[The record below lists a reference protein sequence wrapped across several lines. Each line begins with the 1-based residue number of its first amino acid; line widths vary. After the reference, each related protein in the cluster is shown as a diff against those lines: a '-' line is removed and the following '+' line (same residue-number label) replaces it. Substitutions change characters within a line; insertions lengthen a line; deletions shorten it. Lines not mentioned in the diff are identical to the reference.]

1 MSRVFTVAEGDD
13 GIRLDRWVSRNLP
26 GVPFTALARWARTGR
41 LRLDGTKAKPGDRVQ
56 AGQVVTLPEDAPE
69 ARPAPKGRAVR
80 PLSDEEAEFARS
92 LVIHRC
98 EHALVLAKPPGLAVQ
113 GGTRTAVHVDG
124 LLDALRFGA
133 RERPRLVH
141 RLDKDTSG
149 VLLLARSARAAAFF
163 GRCFATRDTKKLY
176 WALLVG
182 VPGLEDMR
190 VDMAIGKQP
199 GTGGEKMQP
208 DRHGQSAVSR
218 IRVMDRAGN
227 RVSFCEMRPLTGRTH
242 QLRVH
247 AAAIGHPIVG
257 DGKYGGAGAFLTGG
271 VSRKL
276 HLHAQR
282 LVIDLPGGG
291 RLDVTAEPPAHFA
304 ESLALLGLEPHG
316 ATP

>member
-13 GIRLDRWVSRNLP
+13 GIRLDRWVARNLP
-26 GVPFTALARWARTGR
+26 GIPFTAVARWARTGR
-41 LRLDGTKAKPGDRVQ
+41 LRLDGGRAKPGDRVQ
-56 AGQVVTLPEDAPE
+56 AGQQVLLPDEEPREAPPP
-69 ARPAPKGRAVR
+69 ARARR
-80 PLSDEEAEFARS
+80 PLSDEEAAFARS
-92 LVIHRC
+92 LVIHRS

-124 LLDALRFGA
+124 LLDALCFEA

-141 RLDKDTSG
+141 RLDRDTSG

-182 VPGLEDMR
+182 VPQVADMR
-190 VDMAIGKQP
+190 VDLAIGKQP

-208 DRHGQSAVSR
+208 DPKGQPAVSR
-218 IRVMDRAGN
+218 IRLMDRAGN
-227 RVSFCEMRPLTGRTH
+227 RVSFVEMRPLTGRTH

-257 DGKYGGAGAFLTGG
+257 DGKYGGAAAFLTGG

-276 HLHAQR
+276 HLHARR

-291 RLDVTAEPPAHFA
+291 RLDVTADPPDHFR
-304 ESLALLGLEPHG
+304 ESLELLGLAPDQG
-316 ATP
+316 AA